1 MLFSVTKMTETQ
13 LAENKKLE
21 SIKNHF
27 DQAQSFHR
35 HIKRRKEAAN
45 SKISFERK
53 ADCHQLWTTIEFR
66 IQTYL
71 FGKN

>member
-1 MLFSVTKMTETQ
+1 MTETQ
-13 LAENKKLE
+13 LAEDKKLE

-35 HIKRRKEAAN
+35 RRKKRKEAAN

-53 ADCHQLWTTIEFR
+53 VDCHQLWTTIEFR
-66 IQTYL
+66 IQTYIFL
-71 FGKN
+71 